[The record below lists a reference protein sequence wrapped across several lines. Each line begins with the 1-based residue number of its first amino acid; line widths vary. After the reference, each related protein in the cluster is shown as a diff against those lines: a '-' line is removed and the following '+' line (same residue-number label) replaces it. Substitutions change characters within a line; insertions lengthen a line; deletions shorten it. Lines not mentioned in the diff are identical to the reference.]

1 MTTPTAHECSFP
13 VLPPLGSIA
22 SPGPCDCG
30 KTWDRSQAELMLAA
44 SVDAINATDPGGSV
58 TCEHETVD
66 DLRREYLAESATW
79 REAAKDHRKCASAPT
94 AAPIAS
100 AAYTGSLMAAN
111 YASAL
116 AAVLGVAGRELG
128 EPAARRLAWV
138 AYIVITDGD
147 CDGHNADL
155 RETSAPS

>member
-1 MTTPTAHECSFP
+1 MTTQTGHKCSFP
-13 VLPPLGSIA
+13 VLPPLGSIL

-79 REAAKDHRKCASAPT
+79 QDAADRHRKAGHADRAT
-94 AAPIAS
+94 EAEKD
-100 AAYTGSLMAAN
+100 AYTGSLMAAN

-128 EPAARRLAWV
+128 QPAARRLAWV
-138 AYIVITDGD
+138 AYIVVTDGD
-147 CDGHNADL
+147 CDGYNADL
-155 RETSAPS
+155 RETPAPS